1 MCAVCGRDVC
11 AGMRVVYRV
20 CLWVVRAETS
30 KETQPGKGRRSVCVV
45 RAWCV
50 GCVGVRGGRAET
62 ERHSQAKDNVRCVR
76 AGCVCGM
83 DIPHNLLVFSELI
96 HHLRDQDHSHEM

>member
-1 MCAVCGRDVC
+1 MCMQYAHGVCGHVC
-11 AGMRVVYRV
+11 GVWGV
-20 CLWVVRAETS
+20 
-30 KETQPGKGRRSVCVV
+30 QVCV
-45 RAWCV
+45 
-50 GCVGVRGGRAET
+50 GGGGWAET

-96 HHLRDQDHSHEM
+96 HHLSEQDHFHEM